1 MFCYLIWKV
10 LIESLDHVTV
20 LEHCKSKFLLKTRDS
35 TVSYD
40 KIFIKLQQLS
50 FSFFVIY
57 GPQVLSRLIQMLV
70 FDSIGLSI
78 RTTINTYQ
86 FCLLKWGRKTQK
98 SNISGFQLLGWI
110 TYLTHRSVCS
120 SMFYKKPKHILKQP
134 STFLL

>member
-1 MFCYLIWKV
+1 MLFDLKSSDWVLGSCYCPRTLQINN
-10 LIESLDHVTV
+10 
-20 LEHCKSKFLLKTRDS
+20 FLKTRDS

-86 FCLLKWGRKTQK
+86 FCLLKWGRKTRK
-98 SNISGFQLLGWI
+98 LNISGFQLLGWI